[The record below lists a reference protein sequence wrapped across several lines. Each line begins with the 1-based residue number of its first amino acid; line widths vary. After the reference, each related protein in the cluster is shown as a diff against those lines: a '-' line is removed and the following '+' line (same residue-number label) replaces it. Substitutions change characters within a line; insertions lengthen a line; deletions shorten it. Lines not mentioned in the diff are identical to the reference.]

1 MLIPQSTWKAFQ
13 IHLKSIMNNGIKG
26 QSVETSVGNQTST
39 ITCHSTKGPL
49 FVVPHPQ
56 KKPNQLAGAAT
67 ITALRVPRKYQEAE
81 DLDNEVQGEDMSGDS
96 FTDSFPA
103 DDDKVLE
110 AAEAAARKRCSEAFS
125 KGHRMYNRSEDE
137 PATKRLSRQPLRRF
151 HRNISDLARST
162 KCLQIG
168 CISVKL
174 QMLTAVELAR

>member
-1 MLIPQSTWKAFQ
+1 MLIPRCMRKAFQ

-26 QSVETSVGNQTST
+26 QSVETSVGNQTSK

-49 FVVPHPQ
+49 FVVPYPQ

-81 DLDNEVQGEDMSGDS
+81 DLDNEVQGEDMSGDR

-103 DDDKVLE
+103 DDERVLE

-125 KGHRMYNRSEDE
+125 KGRRMYTRSEDE
-137 PATKRLSRQPLRRF
+137 SATKRL
-151 HRNISDLARST
+151 
-162 KCLQIG
+162 K
-168 CISVKL
+168 
-174 QMLTAVELAR
+174 TAPETVLSKHF